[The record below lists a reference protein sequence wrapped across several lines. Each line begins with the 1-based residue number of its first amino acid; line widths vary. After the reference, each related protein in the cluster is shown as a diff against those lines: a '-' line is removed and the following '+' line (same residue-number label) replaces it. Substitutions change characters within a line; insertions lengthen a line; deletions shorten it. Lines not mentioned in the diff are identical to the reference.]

1 MSQERV
7 DGLAATAAGL
17 SVYDPADA
25 GPVAA
30 EAVGAAAA
38 PRSRLRSRA
47 SGQEGVGRTPFLNT
61 RLGRTVP
68 PVVALALLIGLWQV
82 LIPALGI
89 REYLIPTPAEVGAAI
104 GANAT
109 SLVHAVGTTAMTA
122 VIGFL
127 VSAVVGTATGFVL
140 AHSRFL
146 ERSTMSLLIVL
157 WTAPTV
163 AIAPI
168 VIVWFGIGQISV
180 VVIAM
185 VTCFFPIVANVLSGV
200 RSVSES
206 TRDLF
211 EVYGAARRKVLWSLE
226 LPSALPQLFAAL
238 KITAALAIVGTVSGE
253 YVAGVGGGAGGLGYI
268 IIVTGSRLETSYL
281 FAASIISAVLGIIV
295 YTIVGAVERMLLG
308 QWHES
313 ARDVAQF

>member
-1 MSQERV
+1 MSPDSFDSQGSTARV
-7 DGLAATAAGL
+7 VFAEVADEQPVGSVAAG
-17 SVYDPADA
+17 
-25 GPVAA
+25 
-30 EAVGAAAA
+30 
-38 PRSRLRSRA
+38 RSGYSLRRRRDR
-47 SGQEGVGRTPFLNT
+47 GGIEEQTFLNT
-61 RLGRTVP
+61 RVGRAVP
-68 PVVALALLIGLWQV
+68 PIVAVALLIGVWQV

-89 REYLIPTPAEVGAAI
+89 QEYLIPTPAEVASAI
-104 GANAT
+104 GSNAT
-109 SLVHAVGTTAMTA
+109 SLLHAVGTTAVTA

-127 VSAVVGTATGFVL
+127 ASALVGTVTAFVL
-140 AHSRFL
+140 ARSRIL
-146 ERSTMSLLIVL
+146 ERSSMPLLIVL

-168 VIVWFGIGQISV
+168 VIVWFGIGETSV
-180 VVIAM
+180 VLIAM

-211 EVYGAARRKVLWSLE
+211 SVYGASNSKVLWSLE

-268 IIVTGSRLETSYL
+268 IIVTGSRLETAYL
-281 FAASIISAVLGIIV
+281 FGASIISAVLGIIV
-295 YTIVGAVERMLLG
+295 YMIVQFVERLLLG
-308 QWHES
+308 HWHES
-313 ARDVAQF
+313 ARGGAQF

>member
-1 MSQERV
+1 V
-7 DGLAATAAGL
+7 TPDAANGPGSTAAAL
-17 SVYDPADA
+17 RIPDA
-25 GPVAA
+25 REGQGIPSRESGERAA
-30 EAVGAAAA
+30 
-38 PRSRLRSRA
+38 LRSSGPGA
-47 SGQEGVGRTPFLNT
+47 SSVRGRTFLNS
-61 RLGRTVP
+61 RLGRYVP
-68 PVVALALLIGLWQV
+68 PLVSLGVLIGLWQ
-82 LIPALGI
+82 LIIPAAGI
-89 REYLIPTPAEVGAAI
+89 GEYLIPTPAEVAAAV
-104 GANAT
+104 GSNAT
-109 SLVHAVGTTAMTA
+109 SLLHAIGSTALTA

-127 VSAVVGTATGFVL
+127 VSAIVGTITGFVL
-140 AHSRFL
+140 AHSRIL

-168 VIVWFGIGQISV
+168 VIVWFGIGEISV
-180 VVIAM
+180 VIIAM

-211 EVYGAARRKVLWSLE
+211 TVYGASRWKVLWSLE

-281 FAASIISAVLGIIV
+281 FAASITSAVLGIVVYMIV
-295 YTIVGAVERMLLG
+295 QSVEQLLLG

-313 ARDVAQF
+313 ARGSAQF

>member
-1 MSQERV
+1 MSGDPV
-7 DGLAATAAGL
+7 DGLAATAARL
-17 SVYDPADA
+17 TVYEPSDAPAA
-25 GPVAA
+25 VPGPVGDASA
-30 EAVGAAAA
+30 SGYRT
-38 PRSRLRSRA
+38 RSRPGRRAGLR
-47 SGQEGVGRTPFLNT
+47 RTPFLST
-61 RLGRTVP
+61 PLGRAAP
-68 PVVALALLIGLWQV
+68 PVVTLAVLIGLWQLLV
-82 LIPALGI
+82 PALGI

-104 GANAT
+104 GSNAT
-109 SLVHAVGTTAMTA
+109 SLLHAVGTTAMTA

-127 VSAVVGTATGFVL
+127 VSALVGTATGFVL
-140 AHSRFL
+140 ARSRIL

-211 EVYGAARRKVLWSLE
+211 EVYGATRRKVLWSLE

-268 IIVTGSRLETSYL
+268 IIVTGSRLETPYL

-295 YTIVGAVERMLLG
+295 YMVVGAVERVLLG

>member
-1 MSQERV
+1 MAAALRVSEEGEERALHPGEV
-7 DGLAATAAGL
+7 DGSAGTLSGRRGTAG
-17 SVYDPADA
+17 
-25 GPVAA
+25 GQ
-30 EAVGAAAA
+30 G
-38 PRSRLRSRA
+38 RA
-47 SGQEGVGRTPFLNT
+47 FLNT
-61 RLGRTVP
+61 RLGRFLP
-68 PVVALALLIGLWQV
+68 PLVSLGVLIGLWQ
-82 LIPALGI
+82 LIIPAAGI
-89 REYLIPTPAEVGAAI
+89 GEYLIPTPAEVAAAI
-104 GANAT
+104 GSNAT
-109 SLVHAVGTTAMTA
+109 SLLHAIGSTAFTAVLGFLASALVGTIT
-122 VIGFL
+122 GFL
-127 VSAVVGTATGFVL
+127 L

-168 VIVWFGIGQISV
+168 VIVWFGIGEISV

-211 EVYGAARRKVLWSLE
+211 TVYGASRWKVLWSLE

-281 FAASIISAVLGIIV
+281 FAASIISAVLGIVVYMIV
-295 YTIVGAVERMLLG
+295 QSVERLLLG

-313 ARDVAQF
+313 ARDTAQF